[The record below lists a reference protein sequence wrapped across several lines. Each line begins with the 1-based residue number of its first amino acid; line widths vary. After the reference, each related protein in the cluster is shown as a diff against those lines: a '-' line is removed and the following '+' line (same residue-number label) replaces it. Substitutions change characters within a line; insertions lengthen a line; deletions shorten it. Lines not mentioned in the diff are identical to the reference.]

1 MKLSLGVNEFTWKW
15 LFKFSKTPAFRV
27 NWNQPKGHPAIEIF
41 LGKLE
46 KEIFSVFSDTPLD
59 HNLSKEEW
67 LAMRGLAEVQNIII
81 MPAGKSYFVVVWDR
95 KDYLVEADRQLQ
107 NNKIYESRSRKDAD
121 LVNPFAPNASFI
133 YCFFAFGQLVKKNV
147 MTFRNG

>member
-15 LFKFSKTPAFRV
+15 LFKFSKTPAFCA

-59 HNLSKEEW
+59 HNLSKEE
-67 LAMRGLAEVQNIII
+67 
-81 MPAGKSYFVVVWDR
+81 
-95 KDYLVEADRQLQ
+95 
-107 NNKIYESRSRKDAD
+107 
-121 LVNPFAPNASFI
+121 
-133 YCFFAFGQLVKKNV
+133 
-147 MTFRNG
+147 